1 MLLKQLLTNKQPRG
15 WCVSGAVPLSS
26 TRCCWRLFTIRSS
39 STSWRNNVWIKT
51 NMRLKSVKN
60 KTGKKFKKLFQNGGC
75 LRTHTHTRSVVFL
88 QQLQDG
94 GEHHLRSIQTPDK
107 IQMVP
112 VLNVLME
119 DQVSHLQTDRQTERQ
134 VKGRQTGRRHRVRH
148 WV

>member
-1 MLLKQLLTNKQPRG
+1 M
-15 WCVSGAVPLSS
+15 VDVYA
-26 TRCCWRLFTIRSS
+26 
-39 STSWRNNVWIKT
+39 
-51 NMRLKSVKN
+51 
-60 KTGKKFKKLFQNGGC
+60 
-75 LRTHTHTRSVVFL
+75 HTHTRSVVFL

-134 VKGRQTGRRHRVRH
+134 VIRGKLGKIRRPVGLHLIRSEPLFKTH
-148 WV
+148 QLH